1 MAASDREIIGQ
12 GWQGGQ
18 ERDRANVLDAAGETR
33 RAGPDAFAGWW
44 KASDETR
51 FDQRGD
57 IARVIV
63 CRDMDG
69 KGKGKNCEKH

>member
-1 MAASDREIIGQ
+1 M
-12 GWQGGQ
+12 
-18 ERDRANVLDAAGETR
+18 DAAVETR
-33 RAGPDAFAGWW
+33 RAGPDACAGWW